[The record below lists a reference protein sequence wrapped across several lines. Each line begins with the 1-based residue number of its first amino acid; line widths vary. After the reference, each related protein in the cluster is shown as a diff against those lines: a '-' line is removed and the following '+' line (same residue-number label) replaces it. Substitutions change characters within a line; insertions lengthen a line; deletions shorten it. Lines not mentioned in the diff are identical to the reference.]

1 MDNSPRSDLP
11 RRALITGASRGIGR
25 ATAHALAQA
34 GYDVALLGRSLDR
47 LQPVVDQLAEYDV
60 LAKGYAVE
68 LADQSGLQPRLAEII
83 QDFGVFNVLINN
95 AGMGY
100 TGALATMPLHH
111 WQQVMDLNL
120 TAVFQCIQAA
130 LPALRAGGGG
140 TIVNISSIAAKSAF
154 PDWGAYTVSKAGLVA
169 LSKVLAVEERANG
182 IRVVMV
188 TPGSV
193 NTPLWDTDTVNA
205 DFDRGQMLTP
215 EIVAQ
220 TILSTVLLPTQAVIE
235 DIVLMPAGGA
245 L

>member
-1 MDNSPRSDLP
+1 MDNSLRSGLP

-34 GYDVALLGRSLDR
+34 GFDVALLGRSLDR
-47 LQPVVDQLAEYDV
+47 LQPVVDEMADWGV
-60 LAKGYAVE
+60 MVKSYAVE
-68 LADQSGLQPRLAEII
+68 LGDQSGLQARMAEII
-83 QDFGVFNVLINN
+83 QDFGSFSVLINN

-100 TGALATMPLHH
+100 TGSLATMPLHH

-120 TAVFQCIQAA
+120 TSVFQCIQAA
-130 LPALRAGGGG
+130 LPTLRAGGGG

-154 PDWGAYTVSKAGLVA
+154 PNWGGYTVSKAGLVA
-169 LSKVLAVEERANG
+169 LSKVLAVEERAHG

-193 NTPLWDTDTVNA
+193 NTPLWDTDTVQA
-205 DFDRGQMLTP
+205 DFDRQQMLTP

-220 TILSTVLLPTQAVIE
+220 TILSTVLLPAQAVIE
-235 DIVLMPAGGA
+235 DVVLMPAGGA

>member
-1 MDNSPRSDLP
+1 
-11 RRALITGASRGIGR
+11 
-25 ATAHALAQA
+25 
-34 GYDVALLGRSLDR
+34 
-47 LQPVVDQLAEYDV
+47 VDELAEYDV
-60 LAKGYAVE
+60 VAKGYAIE
-68 LADQSGLQPRLAEII
+68 LTDIPQVQPRMVEII
-83 QDFGVFNVLINN
+83 QDFGAFSVLINN

-120 TAVFQCIQAA
+120 TSIFQCIQAA
-130 LPALRAGGGG
+130 LPSLRSGGGG

-154 PDWGAYTVSKAGLVA
+154 PDWGAYTASKAALVA
-169 LSKVLAVEERANG
+169 FSKVLAVEERANG

-193 NTPLWDTDTVNA
+193 NTPLWDTDTVHA
-205 DFDRGQMLTP
+205 DFDRSQMLTP

-220 TILSTVLLPTQAVIE
+220 TILSTVLLPPQAVIE

>member
-1 MDNSPRSDLP
+1 MDNFPRSDLP

-25 ATAHALAQA
+25 ATAHAFAQA
-34 GYDVALLGRSLDR
+34 GFDVALLGRSMDR
-47 LQPVVDQLAEYDV
+47 LQPVVNDLAEYGV
-60 LAKGYAVE
+60 LAKGYAIE
-68 LADQSGLQPRLAEII
+68 LADIPQVQPRMVEII
-83 QDFGVFNVLINN
+83 QDFGAFSVLINN

-100 TGALATMPLHH
+100 TGSLATMPLHH

-120 TAVFQCIQAA
+120 TSIFQCIQAA
-130 LPALRAGGGG
+130 LPSLRAGGGG

-154 PDWGAYTVSKAGLVA
+154 PDWGAYSVSKAGLVA

-193 NTPLWDTDTVNA
+193 NTPLWDTDTVQAN
-205 DFDRGQMLTP
+205 FDRSQMLTP

-220 TILSTVLLPTQAVIE
+220 TILSTVLLPTYAVIE

>member
-11 RRALITGASRGIGR
+11 RRAVITGASRGIGR

-34 GYDVALLGRSLDR
+34 GFDVALLGRSLDR
-47 LQPVVDQLAEYDV
+47 LQPVVAELAESGV
-60 LAKGYAVE
+60 EAKAYALD
-68 LADQSGLQPRLAEII
+68 LADQAGLSSRLDAILK
-83 QDFGVFNVLINN
+83 DFGAFSVLINN

-100 TGALATMPLHH
+100 TGALSTMPLHH

-120 TAVFQCIQAA
+120 TSVFQCIQGA
-130 LPALRAGGGG
+130 LPVLRAGGGG

-169 LSKVLAVEERANG
+169 LSKVWAEEERGHG
-182 IRVVMV
+182 IRVVVV
-188 TPGSV
+188 TPGAV
-193 NTPLWDTDTVNA
+193 NTPLWDTDTVQA
-205 DFDRGQMLTP
+205 DFDRHHMLTP

-220 TILSTVLLPTQAVIE
+220 TILTTVLLPPQAVIE
-235 DIVLMPAGGA
+235 DIVLMPAGGS

>member
-1 MDNSPRSDLP
+1 MDNPPRSDLP

-34 GYDVALLGRSLDR
+34 GFDVALLGRSLDR
-47 LQPVVDQLAEYDV
+47 LQPVVDELAEYGV
-60 LAKGYAVE
+60 VAKGYAIE
-68 LADQSGLQPRLAEII
+68 LADVPQVQPRMAEII
-83 QDFGVFNVLINN
+83 QDFGAFSVLINN

-120 TAVFQCIQAA
+120 TSIFQCIQAA
-130 LPALRAGGGG
+130 LPGLRAGGGG
-140 TIVNISSIAAKSAF
+140 TIVNISSIAAKAAF
-154 PDWGAYTVSKAGLVA
+154 PDWGAYTASKAALVA
-169 LSKVLAVEERANG
+169 FSKVLAVEERANG

-193 NTPLWDTDTVNA
+193 NTPLWDTETVHA
-205 DFDRGQMLTP
+205 DFDRSQMLTP

-220 TILSTVLLPTQAVIE
+220 TILSTVLLPPQAVIE